1 MHPPVCKTVTGTGEQ
16 VGYAD
21 TLKISLAVKK
31 ALVDREMLDVTQ
43 VLDPHQ
49 NSFSH

>member
-1 MHPPVCKTVTGTGEQ
+1 MLSGAQ

-43 VLDPHQ
+43 VCVLQRTP
-49 NSFSH
+49 SL